1 MIFGNKKDLSAN
13 LIIENTPLII
23 QHDTK
28 FLGVILSSNLKWNKH
43 IDIVRSKI
51 SKKYRYNFQGQVP
64 FASRINT

>member
-43 IDIVRSKI
+43 IDIVHSKI
-51 SKKYRYNFQGQVP
+51 
-64 FASRINT
+64 